1 MIAIDEHFKETY
13 VDLLERFYILFES
26 IHTYYCDIHRVL
38 EEITDGVFVQYTY
51 ENLLQHSEG
60 KKLGCEMYFVYGCML
75 LLMDRLIIGPVRE
88 RLIVAYYRY
97 KGGMTNLESLNDV
110 IKLTVSTGYLP
121 AAYSG

>member
-1 MIAIDEHFKETY
+1 M
-13 VDLLERFYILFES
+13 
-26 IHTYYCDIHRVL
+26 
-38 EEITDGVFVQYTY
+38 
-51 ENLLQHSEG
+51 
-60 KKLGCEMYFVYGCML
+60 YGCML